1 MLKKLRIRIS
11 EWLETR
17 WVSPAYAGWLL
28 GSLSLFFFAAGTNTM
43 AGWLYVMSGVSF
55 ALLGLAA
62 VLPPR
67 SLKSLGVT
75 RSPIEP
81 ISAGDWLNIE
91 LIFENPTSQ
100 PKTLLQVRDLM
111 PFVLGEPHE
120 GTIEEIPAGGT
131 YPLSYSHLAP
141 RRGIYRWHEIHLR
154 TATPLG
160 LFWCRRSRQVPAQAI
175 VYPTVLP
182 LNTCPLVDRLGRDD
196 SFLVE
201 SNRRAAMAN
210 EGTTRTLRPYRFG
223 DPTRLVHW
231 RSSARYGELRVRELE
246 VTTGGQELIIA
257 LDTASAWE
265 VENFEQAAIA
275 AASLYFYA
283 SRAQLNVQLWT
294 ADTGLVKG
302 NRVVLEA
309 LAGANPH
316 ESVNHGD
323 PPDLPLIWLTQNPDR
338 CDRLPEGSR
347 WIGWSPDP
355 NNPIAFKSPYSGLSI
370 QGDRPLQ
377 MQLQAAIS

>member
-1 MLKKLRIRIS
+1 
-11 EWLETR
+11 
-17 WVSPAYAGWLL
+17 
-28 GSLSLFFFAAGTNTM
+28 
-43 AGWLYVMSGVSF
+43 
-55 ALLGLAA
+55 
-62 VLPPR
+62 
-67 SLKSLGVT
+67 
-75 RSPIEP
+75 
-81 ISAGDWLNIE
+81 
-91 LIFENPTSQ
+91 
-100 PKTLLQVRDLM
+100 
-111 PFVLGEPHE
+111 
-120 GTIEEIPAGGT
+120 
-131 YPLSYSHLAP
+131 
-141 RRGIYRWHEIHLR
+141 
-154 TATPLG
+154 
-160 LFWCRRSRQVPAQAI
+160 
-175 VYPTVLP
+175 
-182 LNTCPLVDRLGRDD
+182 
-196 SFLVE
+196 
-201 SNRRAAMAN
+201 MAN

-265 VENFEQAAIA
+265 LENFEQAAIA

-355 NNPIAFKSPYSGLSI
+355 DNPIAFKSPYSGLSI